1 MLLSLLELCHRTP
14 WKPLLYDEFWFVIHC
29 ELWAGSMWFCLRIF
43 KIWFYF
49 DFLLSEAAFSSFFA
63 QVHVFVHSQ
72 GREKGRIGELVQLK
86 VSIVEGDTVL
96 FWFFLSNQLSGC
108 LTNQTHGWMDIVQE
122 TKMYGRRLIEQ
133 PCCPED
139 FVYFSVLHITFL
151 SSMLTVLCNLKILS
165 ENDNGLPHVCNF

>member
-1 MLLSLLELCHRTP
+1 MLPSLLELCHRTS
-14 WKPLLYDEFWFVIHC
+14 WKPLLYDEFWFVIYC

-63 QVHVFVHSQ
+63 QVHVLVHSQ

-96 FWFFLSNQLSGC
+96 FWFFLLDNQLSGC
-108 LTNQTHGWMDIVQE
+108 LTNQTRGWMDIVQE
-122 TKMYGRRLIEQ
+122 TKMYGRRLIKATLL
-133 PCCPED
+133 PRGLCLFLC
-139 FVYFSVLHITFL
+139 FAHHIF
-151 SSMLTVLCNLKILS
+151 I
-165 ENDNGLPHVCNF
+165 